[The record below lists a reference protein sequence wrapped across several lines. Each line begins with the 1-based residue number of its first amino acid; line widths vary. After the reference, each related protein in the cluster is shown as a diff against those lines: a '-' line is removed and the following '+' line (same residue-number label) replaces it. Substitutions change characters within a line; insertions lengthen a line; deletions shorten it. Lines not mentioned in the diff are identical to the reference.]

1 MRTILEKV
9 AKIVN
14 EVSSPKEL
22 MAKYIY
28 EDPDDSGFV
37 KERIFRYVI
46 IRIYSL

>member
-9 AKIVN
+9 AKLVE
-14 EVSSPKEL
+14 EVSSPKQL

-37 KERIFRYVI
+37 NERVFRYNRDI
-46 IRIYSL
+46 S